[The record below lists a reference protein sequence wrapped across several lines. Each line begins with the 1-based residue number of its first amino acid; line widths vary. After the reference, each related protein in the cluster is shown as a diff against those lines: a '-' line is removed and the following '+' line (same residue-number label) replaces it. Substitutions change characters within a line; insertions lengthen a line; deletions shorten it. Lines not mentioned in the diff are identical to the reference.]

1 MWVWFLSQEDPL
13 EEGIATHSI
22 TLAWK
27 ISWTKKPSQLQSTG
41 SQRVEQDGSNLA
53 WMHACIH
60 DLVCRS
66 IFHFKIWFCA
76 LAINILLNKM
86 FWCKKGPLRDC
97 IIWMTILFNFKL
109 ATKFNSR
116 KQPGEEYKFMNDLC
130 SQNYSAWA
138 FLCFHDFFFPFLWL
152 QRLWIAP
159 LLCQDFYTLSEIFLL
174 CGDGCVVLINCCS
187 KAWSLKWMIVQGSR
201 LPEKGMRS

>member
-138 FLCFHDFFFPFLWL
+138 FLCFHDFFFSFSLVTKIVDSSFTMPGFLYTI
-152 QRLWIAP
+152 RNFPALWGWVCCFDK
-159 LLCQDFYTLSEIFLL
+159 LLFK
-174 CGDGCVVLINCCS
+174 GVVTKVNDCS
-187 KAWSLKWMIVQGSR
+187 GK
-201 LPEKGMRS
+201 